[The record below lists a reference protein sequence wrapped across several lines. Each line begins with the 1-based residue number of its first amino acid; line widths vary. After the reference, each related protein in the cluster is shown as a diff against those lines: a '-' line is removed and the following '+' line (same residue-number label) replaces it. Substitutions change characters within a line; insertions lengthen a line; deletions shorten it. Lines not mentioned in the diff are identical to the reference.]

1 MFMKNT
7 KLIMSPTMARKLLGK
22 GNTIVDLK
30 PKKEN
35 PRETI
40 FVFKA
45 TNKLLSDMEA
55 LSK

>member
-1 MFMKNT
+1 MKNT
-7 KLIMSPTMARKLLGK
+7 KLIMSPTMARKLLSK

-35 PRETI
+35 SRETI
-40 FVFKA
+40 FVFEL
-45 TNKLLSDMEA
+45 TNKLLNDMES

>member
-1 MFMKNT
+1 MKNT

-40 FVFKA
+40 FVFEA
-45 TNKLLSDMEA
+45 TDKLLSDMEA